1 MNLLHINQDVTVD
14 GGGVARMIREFAP
27 PLSENGVEVHAAT
40 VQNPDVLPEGIEQH
54 ESVSGIME
62 AGADCEDIMALLARW
77 DIDVVHVHEIDNV
90 DLIHD
95 LVGRMPVVLHLHNY
109 SYWCPGQEL
118 FYAATEERC
127 PLSLGWKCIP
137 NAYHKRCNDRHPKR
151 LYGSL
156 RSTKKRMDL
165 FEKNVRFV
173 VSSTFL
179 EARATEAGVPGEKI
193 DIVPYAVEASRFNG
207 EATAPRDDLDP
218 GFVFYAGRLS
228 HTKGV
233 PHLVRAMADLPEASR
248 PKLVIAGDG
257 HARDETES
265 AIAACGLE
273 KQTELLGWCEGEEL
287 SWLYENCS
295 MLVVP
300 SVWDEVFGIVGLEA
314 MAAKKPVVA
323 YDVGGISQWLVD
335 DETGYLVPPKD
346 EAQLGARIEELLA
359 KPGEARR
366 LGENGYARFREQ
378 FTVREQAQNLRSV
391 YEKAIDNA

>member
-27 PLSENGVEVHAAT
+27 PLSEQGVAVHAAT
-40 VQNPDVLPEGIEQH
+40 AQTPDTLPSGIDRH
-54 ESVSGIME
+54 ASVSAIME
-62 AGADCEDIMALLARW
+62 AGVKGDLLFDVLDRW

-90 DLIHD
+90 DLIHE
-95 LVGRMPVVLHLHNY
+95 LVGRVPVVLHLHNY

-118 FYAATEERC
+118 FYGATEERC
-127 PLSLGWKCIP
+127 PLSLGWKCVP

-165 FEKNVRFV
+165 FEEDVRFI

-179 EARATEAGVPGEKI
+179 EDRATEAGVPAGKI
-193 DIVPYAVEASRFNG
+193 DIVPYAVKASRFDGNG
-207 EATAPRDDLDP
+207 KALMGDLDP
-218 GFVFYAGRLS
+218 GFVMYAGRLS

-233 PHLVRAMADLPEASR
+233 PHLVRAMADLPAASR
-248 PKLVIAGDG
+248 PKLVVAGDG
-257 HARDETES
+257 HARDETEA
-265 AIAACGLE
+265 AIAACGIE
-273 KQTELLGWCEGEEL
+273 EQTELLGWCQGDEL

-295 MLVVP
+295 LLVVP

-335 DETGYLVPPKD
+335 GETGYLVPPKD
-346 EAQLGARIEELLA
+346 EEELSARIQELLENTEQA
-359 KPGEARR
+359 EQMGRR
-366 LGENGYARFREQ
+366 GYERFRDH
-378 FTVREQAQNLRSV
+378 FTVREQAQNLLGV
-391 YEKAIDNA
+391 YEDVIDNA

>member
-1 MNLLHINQDVTVD
+1 MNLLNVSKDVSIE

-27 PLSENGVEVHAAT
+27 HLKRNGMSVYAAT
-40 VQNPDVLPEGIEQH
+40 GQKIDRIPPGIERH
-54 ESVSGIME
+54 AWIPGLMES
-62 AGADCEDIMALLARW
+62 GAPCDQLFETIEKKTV
-77 DIDVVHVHEIDNV
+77 DVVHIHEIDNV
-90 DLIHD
+90 DLIHA
-95 LVGRMPVVLHLHNY
+95 LVDWVPVVLHLHNY

-127 PLSLGWKCIP
+127 PLTLGWKCIP

-156 RSTKKRMDL
+156 KSTKKRMGL
-165 FEKNVRFV
+165 FEEDVRFV
-173 VSSTFL
+173 VSSTFM
-179 EARATEAGVPGEKI
+179 EDRATEAGAPAEKI
-193 DIVPYAVEASRFNG
+193 DIVPYAVETSRFNG
-207 EATAPRDDLDP
+207 EAMAPRDDLDP

-273 KQTELLGWCEGEEL
+273 EQTELLGWCEGEEL

-300 SVWDEVFGIVGLEA
+300 SLWDEVFGIVGLEA
-314 MAAKKPVVA
+314 MAARKPVVA
-323 YDVGGISQWLVD
+323 YDVGGISEWLVD
-335 DETGYLVPPKD
+335 GETGYLVPPKD
-346 EAQLGARIEELLA
+346 EARLGARIQELLA
-359 KPGEARR
+359 NPDRATRM
-366 LGENGYARFREQ
+366 GENGYARFKDH

-391 YEKAIDNA
+391 YETAIERV